1 MRPQHRS
8 EVGETLIEVLI
19 SLVVIGIIVSAFFAA
34 IATTSNASKTH
45 RDLVSA
51 DAMLRDSAELT
62 KTAVRRDCDGGTTY
76 AVTYSS
82 LPPRLGF
89 TYPADVTNQ
98 PCPSVAVPGDP
109 AAQVPTVTL
118 TVTTP
123 GAHTKSLAIM
133 VRTP

>member
-1 MRPQHRS
+1 MRTSNRD
-8 EVGETLIEVLI
+8 EGGESLIEVLL
-19 SLVVIGIIVSAFFAA
+19 SLVIIGIIVSAFFAA

-62 KTAVRRDCDGGTTY
+62 KTAVRRDCSNGNTY
-76 AVTYSS
+76 SVTYSS
-82 LPPRLGF
+82 LPPRTGF
-89 TYPADVTNQ
+89 TYPADVTNR
-98 PCPSVAVPGDP
+98 PCPPLTGDP
-109 AAQVPTVTL
+109 ATQVPTVTL
-118 TVTTP
+118 VVTTP